1 MQQPTLK
8 RSLSLAMLVLY
19 GLGTTIGA
27 GIYVLI
33 GKVAGAAG
41 VYSPLAFVLAALVAV
56 PTALSFGALAARFPR
71 SAGEAIY
78 VEQAFGRPRL
88 STLTGLAVIFVGIVS
103 SAAISAGAVGY
114 LQSLVALPPWLGL
127 LLIVAVLALVA
138 IWGISE
144 SVIVTALATVAE
156 VGGLVLIVWSG
167 RDGLDMAR
175 LSEVAAT
182 APALPDVGAFGIL
195 SGAVLAF
202 YAFIGFQDM
211 VNLSEEVREPSRTVP
226 TAIVLTLGITMILYV
241 LVALVAVTAL
251 PIETLAASAAPV
263 SEIFQRL
270 TGLPTRAFEV
280 MVIAAVANGA
290 LVQIILVSRVLYGL
304 ARQGWLPAA
313 FGAIAGRTRTPVF
326 ATAVTSAVI
335 FAVALLF
342 PLETLARIA
351 SLVTL
356 LIFAIVNL
364 ALLRL
369 RGRDSAGVRTPHL
382 PSAVPLAGLVLSL
395 ALAGFQIA
403 AFLGSAAS

>member
-1 MQQPTLK
+1 MQQPALK
-8 RSLSLAMLVLY
+8 RSLSLVMLVLY

-41 VYSPLAFVLAALVAV
+41 VYAPLAFVLAALVAV
-56 PTALSFGALAARFPR
+56 PTALSFGALAARFPK

-78 VEQAFGRPRL
+78 VEAAFGRPRL
-88 STLTGLAVIFVGIVS
+88 STLTGLAVIFVGLVS
-103 SAAISAGAVGY
+103 SAAISSGAVGY
-114 LQSLVALPPWLGL
+114 LQNLIALPLWLCL
-127 LLIVAVLALVA
+127 LLVIAALTLVA

-144 SVIVTALATVAE
+144 SVIVTAAATVAE
-156 VGGLVLIVWSG
+156 VGGLVLVVWSG
-167 RDGLDMAR
+167 RGGLDMAR
-175 LSEVAAT
+175 LSDVAAA
-182 APALPDVGAFGIL
+182 APPLPDLGIVGIL

-226 TAIVLTLGITMILYV
+226 AAIVLTLGITMILYV

-251 PIETLAASAAPV
+251 PIDKLAASAAPV

-313 FGAIAGRTRTPVF
+313 FGAVAGRTRTPVF
-326 ATAVTSAVI
+326 ATVVTSAVI

-351 SLVTL
+351 SLFTL

-364 ALLRL
+364 SLLRL

-403 AFLGSAAS
+403 AFLGGVAS

>member
-1 MQQPTLK
+1 MQQPALK
-8 RSLSLAMLVLY
+8 RSLSLTMLVLY

-41 VYSPLAFVLAALVAV
+41 VYAPFAFVLAALVAV
-56 PTALSFGALAARFPR
+56 PTALSFGELAARFPK

-78 VEQAFGRPRL
+78 VEEAFGHPL
-88 STLTGLAVIFVGIVS
+88 LATLTGLAVIFVGLVS

-114 LQSLVALPPWLGL
+114 LQNLVALPLWLGL
-127 LLIVAVLALVA
+127 LLIVAALALVA

-144 SVIVTALATVAE
+144 SVIVTATATVAE
-156 VGGLVLIVWSG
+156 VGGLVFIVWSG

-175 LSEVAAT
+175 LSDVAAA
-182 APALPDVGAFGIL
+182 APALPDVGAAGIL

-211 VNLSEEVREPSRTVP
+211 VNLAEEVREPSRAVP
-226 TAIVLTLGITMILYV
+226 AAILLTLGITMVLYV

-326 ATAVTSAVI
+326 ATVVTSAAI

-342 PLETLARIA
+342 PLELLARIA

-356 LIFAIVNL
+356 LIFAVVNL
-364 ALLRL
+364 SLLRL
-369 RGRDSAGVRTPHL
+369 RDSAGARTPHL
-382 PSAVPLAGLVLSL
+382 PSAIPLAGLVLSL
-395 ALAGFQIA
+395 GLAGFQVA
-403 AFLGSAAS
+403 AFLGSVGS

>member
-1 MQQPTLK
+1 MQQPALK

-41 VYSPLAFVLAALVAV
+41 VYSPLAFILAALVAV

-78 VEQAFGRPRL
+78 VEAAFGRPRL
-88 STLTGLAVIFVGIVS
+88 ATLTGLAVIFVGIVS

-114 LQSLVALPPWLGL
+114 LQNLIALPLWLGL
-127 LLIVAVLALVA
+127 LLVIAVLTLVA

-144 SVIVTALATVAE
+144 SVIVTAVATVAE

-175 LSEVAAT
+175 FSDAAAA
-182 APALPDVGAFGIL
+182 APLPDIGIVGIL

-226 TAIVLTLGITMILYV
+226 AAIVFTLGITMILYV
-241 LVALVAVTAL
+241 LVALVAVTAM

-304 ARQGWLPAA
+304 ARQGWLPVA

-369 RGRDSAGVRTPHL
+369 HGRDSGGVRTPHL
-382 PSAVPLAGLVLSL
+382 PSVVPLAGLVLSL
-395 ALAGFQIA
+395 ALAGFQTA

>member
-1 MQQPTLK
+1 MQQPALK
-8 RSLSLAMLVLY
+8 RSLSLAMLGLY

-56 PTALSFGALAARFPR
+56 PTALSFGELAARFPK

-78 VEQAFGRPRL
+78 VEAAFGRPRL
-88 STLTGLAVIFVGIVS
+88 STLTGLAVIFVGLVS

-114 LQSLVALPPWLGL
+114 LQNLIALPFWFGL
-127 LLIVAVLALVA
+127 LLVIGALTLVA

-144 SVIVTALATVAE
+144 SVIVTAVATVAE

-175 LSEVAAT
+175 FSDAAAA
-182 APALPDVGAFGIL
+182 APLPDIGIVGIL

-226 TAIVLTLGITMILYV
+226 AAIVLTLGITMILYV

-313 FGAIAGRTRTPVF
+313 FGAIVGRTRTPVF
-326 ATAVTSAVI
+326 ATVVTSAVI

-369 RGRDSAGVRTPHL
+369 HGRDSAGVRTPHL